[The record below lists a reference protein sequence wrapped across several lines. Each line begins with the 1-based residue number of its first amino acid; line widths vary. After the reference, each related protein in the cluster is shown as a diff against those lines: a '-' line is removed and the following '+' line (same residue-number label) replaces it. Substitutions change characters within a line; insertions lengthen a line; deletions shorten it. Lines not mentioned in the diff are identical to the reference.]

1 MKKINYIDLF
11 SGAGGMTLGFDR
23 AGFNNVFSVEFSK
36 VFADTYTKNFPK
48 HKLLVEDIR
57 KISNDDALRAANG
70 KTVDLIIG
78 GPPCQGFS
86 IAGNI
91 GRTFLDDERNHLFL
105 EFVRF
110 VSIFKPKMF
119 VLENVAAMATHRKGE
134 TIKEIVKEFDGV
146 GYNVKWKVLN
156 TVNYGIAQKR
166 RRIFIVGVRK
176 DINGTFEYPDELSTT
191 KTIRDAIDDLP
202 KLKSGES
209 SDIPNHIAMKHSEQM
224 LEKMKYVK
232 DGGNRNDIPE
242 NIRPRSGDARKYIR
256 YNSNEPS
263 FCVTGDMRKIFH
275 YEQNRALT
283 SRELARI
290 QTFPDDF
297 VFLGSSIQIQQQI
310 GNAVP
315 PEMAEIIANS
325 VKKVLLNAVSED

>member
-36 VFADTYTKNFPK
+36 AFADTYTKNFPK

-146 GYNVKWKVLN
+146 G
-156 TVNYGIAQKR
+156 
-166 RRIFIVGVRK
+166 
-176 DINGTFEYPDELSTT
+176 
-191 KTIRDAIDDLP
+191 
-202 KLKSGES
+202 
-209 SDIPNHIAMKHSEQM
+209 
-224 LEKMKYVK
+224 
-232 DGGNRNDIPE
+232 
-242 NIRPRSGDARKYIR
+242 
-256 YNSNEPS
+256 
-263 FCVTGDMRKIFH
+263 
-275 YEQNRALT
+275 
-283 SRELARI
+283 
-290 QTFPDDF
+290 
-297 VFLGSSIQIQQQI
+297 
-310 GNAVP
+310 
-315 PEMAEIIANS
+315 
-325 VKKVLLNAVSED
+325 